1 MDHSLG
7 LCKQIYA
14 AIKRLQEELEEEERR
29 GSVLFR
35 IKHTQ
40 FLVIKDDYLNA
51 YREHEEFVNYY
62 ENKVVNLMKMEA
74 KASPLVL
81 RGFRAMFR
89 TNLGIF
95 RLFSEL
101 QHYGR

>member
-1 MDHSLG
+1 MIREKVERKMDQSLG
-7 LCKQIYA
+7 LCRQIYT

-62 ENKVVNLMKMEA
+62 ESKVVNLMKKEA
-74 KASPLVL
+74 KASRFNG
-81 RGFRAMFR
+81 RG
-89 TNLGIF
+89 
-95 RLFSEL
+95 
-101 QHYGR
+101 